1 MKCFRLRALQI
12 WGTAILDC
20 TCIWGKTYMKNAF
33 IISVYMSV
41 WCVCMCMQV
50 CGGQRWFRVF
60 LSHSLLY
67 FWDSISHQ
75 LELINSAA
83 PAGQQAQCLLSL
95 LCQHWHCKQVPGF
108 SCQVLEIKIRF
119 SGLCSQHFTDR
130 AIFLASIFWLWLVLW
145 DQVWNFAPG
154 HPCSRRMSSGS
165 RLSNLYHYYV
175 MCQCL
180 LMTHLFIQLWGTKD
194 ALDYHNGL
202 QKPALKQ
209 QQQQMGRVF

>member
-1 MKCFRLRALQI
+1 MISGLPQSLTTLLLRQ
-12 WGTAILDC
+12 
-20 TCIWGKTYMKNAF
+20 Y
-33 IISVYMSV
+33 
-41 WCVCMCMQV
+41 
-50 CGGQRWFRVF
+50 
-60 LSHSLLY
+60 LSSN
-67 FWDSISHQ
+67 

-108 SCQVLEIKIRF
+108 SCQVLEIKLRF

-165 RLSNLYHYYV
+165 RLSKPIPLLCNVSMSPHDPPLYTTMRHQGCSWLPQWFTETCIKATAAAKIMKSKWEGCFRSCWDGSV
-175 MCQCL
+175 DK
-180 LMTHLFIQLWGTKD
+180 GTCC
-194 ALDYHNGL
+194 
-202 QKPALKQ
+202 
-209 QQQQMGRVF
+209 